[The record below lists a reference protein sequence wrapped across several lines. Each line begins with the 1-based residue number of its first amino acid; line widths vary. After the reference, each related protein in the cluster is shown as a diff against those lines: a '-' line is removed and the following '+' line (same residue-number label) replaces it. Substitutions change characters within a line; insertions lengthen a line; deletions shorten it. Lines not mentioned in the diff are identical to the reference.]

1 MLLQMNALQQTF
13 QSAKSSI
20 CQRQQGLFSLQ
31 SALAQQP
38 QPDIAVRRVA
48 RMRSSSAIQSVKVA
62 TEMTALNVESM
73 PVRSV
78 SASAPM
84 LRRRSQPCPSNT
96 DHKPG
101 GIHGPV
107 PPTSTPLAARTRTQA
122 SPACSVASK
131 PSAPLLSK
139 NSALNVEKV
148 PAKSVSASVPILRQR
163 SQPPWSITCHKAGNM
178 RIPVPPTSTR
188 LAALAS
194 RDASPACSVASTA
207 TTATARGRGRDP
219 PRISTSTA
227 RHATYKREASWNT
240 VIQKLHVHAA
250 PRSSPSNS
258 RSSSLHSGV
267 STPRVP
273 SASPQ
278 GSRLSTRAET
288 RSHVRHSL
296 LANPR
301 SCTVVG
307 QPQANFPSDNPFKAV
322 HQALLQARVISQ
334 DSRRSV
340 GSNQWMT
347 GTTTPGGAALKAIA
361 VLQQIKKMKEENASL
376 NKQINT
382 ATKMAGHLR
391 QHSRSLMRQLEREV
405 SRSQRLEEQLID
417 DYDMPQIETTRSVST
432 TQVGA
437 RACAA
442 KVAAPGEAS
451 VGIKNVPA
459 CSPSPST
466 CDGKSLQKCLV
477 D

>member
-1 MLLQMNALQQTF
+1 MAQPQ
-13 QSAKSSI
+13 AKSS
-20 CQRQQGLFSLQ
+20 
-31 SALAQQP
+31 
-38 QPDIAVRRVA
+38 
-48 RMRSSSAIQSVKVA
+48 
-62 TEMTALNVESM
+62 
-73 PVRSV
+73 
-78 SASAPM
+78 
-84 LRRRSQPCPSNT
+84 
-96 DHKPG
+96 
-101 GIHGPV
+101 
-107 PPTSTPLAARTRTQA
+107 
-122 SPACSVASK
+122 
-131 PSAPLLSK
+131 
-139 NSALNVEKV
+139 
-148 PAKSVSASVPILRQR
+148 
-163 SQPPWSITCHKAGNM
+163 
-178 RIPVPPTSTR
+178 
-188 LAALAS
+188 
-194 RDASPACSVASTA
+194 
-207 TTATARGRGRDP
+207 
-219 PRISTSTA
+219 
-227 RHATYKREASWNT
+227 
-240 VIQKLHVHAA
+240 
-250 PRSSPSNS
+250 
-258 RSSSLHSGV
+258 
-267 STPRVP
+267 
-273 SASPQ
+273 
-278 GSRLSTRAET
+278 
-288 RSHVRHSL
+288 
-296 LANPR
+296 
-301 SCTVVG
+301 
-307 QPQANFPSDNPFKAV
+307 SDNPFKAV
-322 HQALLQARVISQ
+322 YQALQQARVISQ